1 MLRYTEFGLSHQEV
15 PNESAICIYIS
26 GCPNRCRDCHYPEL
40 QDWLNGE
47 ILRNQLP
54 NIIDLYY
61 SQATCVCFLGE
72 GGCSQ
77 ESKNE
82 LLDYVK
88 YITVRGVKVY
98 LYSGRDVSIEEW
110 MDCFDYVKLGSNKE
124 EQGDLHSKT
133 TNQRFFQK
141 KNGVFVDR
149 TELFW

>member
-26 GCPNRCRDCHYPEL
+26 GCPNRCRNCHYPEL
-40 QDWLNGE
+40 QDWLNGDP
-47 ILRNQLP
+47 LRSQLS

-72 GGCSQ
+72 GDCSQ

-82 LLDYVK
+82 LSDYAK
-88 YITVRGVKVY
+88 YITARRLRVC

-110 MDCFDYVKLGSNKE
+110 MNCFDYVKLGSYKE

-133 TNQRFFQK
+133 TNQRFYQK